1 MADTLCEGLVMNK
14 LTIIILSA
22 FLVTGCASTNSNTSS
37 DSSSAN
43 VSNMTQEQWNEILI
57 KSKSPVRL
65 IKDSSDKDA
74 IELIEVWAGI
84 AGESGI
90 SQRYQTMAFDN
101 IKKRCGYGKGEF
113 AEFRIVKSDSKTM
126 EEVWLFNDPKSYRA
140 DKLSGMTVFLQY
152 DAVTNFI
159 QGELFGKC
167 HTGRGT
173 SLGINN

>member
-1 MADTLCEGLVMNK
+1 MNK
-14 LTIIILSA
+14 LTIIILSV

-65 IKDSSDKDA
+65 IKDSSDKGA
-74 IELIEVWAGI
+74 IELIEVWAGV

-90 SQRYQTMAFDN
+90 SERYQTMAFNN
-101 IKKRCGYGKGEF
+101 IKKRCGYGKDKFIES
-113 AEFRIVKSDSKTM
+113 RIVRSDDRAM
-126 EEVWLFNDPKSYRA
+126 EEVWLFNDPKSYRE
-140 DKLSGMTVFLQY
+140 DRVSGMTIYLQY
-152 DAVTNFI
+152 DSVTNYI

-167 HTGRGT
+167 HSGRGT
-173 SLGINN
+173 ALGLGS